1 MLVDS
6 RRLRSVP
13 LIAGVFFA
21 PSLLMVLF
29 GASSFSSGLLV
40 VCLLFVFLFIVS
52 SKRQIHIKSL
62 LMASV
67 VFFLVAMIATH
78 FLMVSLFFGGGLSSD
93 YGRMVSSLVMLSFMS
108 LSSILVCSYI
118 GNIKDEDFAK
128 SLKMIAALLIAN
140 GIIGMLGLDVFNTG
154 LIKPVLAFQEPS
166 HFILCSIPFFI
177 YFHKIAKTTTAKALL
192 ILLFIVFGL
201 YVKNLI
207 AIASVLFVVSIS
219 SKKTFVA
226 LMVISIVSATAY
238 YLTPPEYMTYF
249 ADRINVNNTSNMSLL
264 VLIQGWENAI
274 LSFDKNPFGEGFQQ
288 MGITTA
294 IGDATQSLRL
304 MAGADVNILDG
315 GSTAPK
321 IIAEFGVFGVLS
333 LIAYMFIFIK
343 IAYKLKSSAGDR
355 RTIFMYSCFLA
366 TFFDL
371 FVRGAGYFTP
381 TMFMG
386 VTSLMYIFCYENNK
400 ATSIAKARLQV
411 S

>member
-1 MLVDS
+1 MITNNS
-6 RRLRSVP
+6 SYRSVP
-13 LIAGVFFA
+13 LIAGVFFI
-21 PSLLMVLF
+21 PSLLMVML
-29 GASSFSSGLLV
+29 GASSFSLGLLL
-40 VCLLFVFLFIVS
+40 VCVLFLFFFIVGGERKIHNK
-52 SKRQIHIKSL
+52 SK
-62 LMASV
+62 LMISV
-67 VFFLVAMIATH
+67 VMFLVAMIATH
-78 FLMVSLFFGGGLSSD
+78 FIVISLFIDGGSSRD
-93 YGRMVSSLVMLSFMS
+93 YGRMVSSLAMLLFMS
-108 LSSILVCSYI
+108 LSAIVACSYI
-118 GNIKDEDFAK
+118 GNINDSAFAK
-128 SLKMIAALLIAN
+128 SLKIIAFVLIAN
-140 GIIGMLGLDVFNTG
+140 GIVGMFGFDVFNTG

-400 ATSIAKARLQV
+400 ETPIVKARLQV
-411 S
+411 N